1 MKRSSSRIL
10 TTHVGSIAR
19 PSDLFAA
26 IAAKETGKGY
36 DKAAFGMSVK
46 HAVREVVRQQAECGI
61 DIVNDG
67 EQSKPSFNGYV
78 MERLEGFESRPAP
91 SGGVPWAGSRERAS
105 FPEFYDWVEESSSIG
120 RVSLPQWV
128 CTGPVKYRGVDA
140 VGTDLGNLKA
150 ALEGVKI
157 EEAFIPAIA
166 STYIGSSRKNE
177 YYHTEEEYQTALAD
191 AMREEYKAIVDAGF
205 LVQIDDPRLVT
216 YYALNPDASIQ
227 DCRKW
232 AEKRVEMINYATR
245 GIAQDRIRFHTC
257 YSIDIGP
264 RVHDMELKDIVDIV
278 LKVRAG
284 AYSFEASNPRHEHEW
299 RVWKDAK
306 VPDGTLL
313 IPGVIT
319 HTTNLVEHP
328 DLVSERI
335 QRFAEVVGRENVIA
349 GADCGFAAGA
359 RTNQLIHPTVVWAKF
374 QALAEGAR
382 RASRVLWHG
391 H

>member
-1 MKRSSSRIL
+1 MKRSTNRIL
-10 TTHVGSIAR
+10 TTHVGSISR
-19 PSDLFAA
+19 PADLFAV
-26 IAAKETGKGY
+26 IAAKETGKSY
-36 DKAAFGMSVK
+36 DKAALSARVK
-46 HAVREVVRQQAECGI
+46 HAVQEVVRRQAECGI

-78 MERLEGFESRPAP
+78 LERLEGFKSSPAP
-91 SGGVPWAGSRERAS
+91 TAGVPWAGSRERAS
-105 FPEFYDWVEESSSIG
+105 FPEFYDWIEESARIG

-128 CTGPVKYRGVDA
+128 CTGPVRYRGADA
-140 VGTDLGNLKA
+140 VENDLANLKA
-150 ALEGVKI
+150 ALEGVAV

-166 STYIGSSRKNE
+166 STYVASSRKNE
-177 YYHTEEEYQTALAD
+177 YYRTEEEYQTALAD
-191 AMREEYKAIVDAGF
+191 AMREEYKAIIDAGF
-205 LVQIDDPRLVT
+205 VVQIDDPRLVT
-216 YYALNPDASIQ
+216 YYALNPDVSIK

-232 AEKRVEMINYATR
+232 AEKRVEMINYATQ

-257 YSIDIGP
+257 YSIDVGP

-299 RVWKDAK
+299 SVWKDVK
-306 VPDGTLL
+306 VPDGTVL

-335 QRFAEVVGRENVIA
+335 QRFAQVVGRENVIA

-359 RTNQLIHPTVVWAKF
+359 LANQLIHPTVVWAKF

-382 RASRVLWHG
+382 RASKVLWRSH
-391 H
+391 